1 MQAELIVGTDFII
14 DPNEFS
20 VKSDQPAFCVS
31 FSLFC
36 NSFRRVVFQKGY
48 QIWLNINN

>member
-20 VKSDQPAFCVS
+20 VKSDQPAFAFHSVYS
-31 FSLFC
+31 VIAL
-36 NSFRRVVFQKGY
+36 GE
-48 QIWLNINN
+48 